1 MKKLSALLLIALLA
15 IGLVGCGSVKE
26 EGQEAAADTGKTRTI
41 DEIKKSGEITIGVFG
56 DKKPFGYVD
65 DKGEFQGYDIALGN
79 RIAKELGVK
88 VNYVPVEAASRVE
101 YLNANK
107 IDLLLAN
114 FTVTDERK
122 EQVDFALPYMK
133 VSLGIVSPKGNI
145 TDVAQLKDKTLI
157 VSKGTTADTYFTK
170 EHPEV
175 KLQKY
180 DQYAEAYSALLDGR
194 GDAMSTDNTEVLAWA
209 VENPGFDVGVQ
220 SLGDVD
226 YIAPAVKKGN
236 KEMLDFV
243 NGLIE
248 KLYGEGFFTKA
259 YDETLAPT
267 YGDAAKP
274 EDMVVE
280 EKPEGYLQ

>member
-1 MKKLSALLLIALLA
+1 MKKLLTVLMIATLAL
-15 IGLVGCGSVKE
+15 GLVACGGAEE
-26 EGQEAAADTGKTRTI
+26 EGAPATDKAGVRTI

-56 DKKPFGYVD
+56 DKKPFGYMD
-65 DKGEFQGYDIALGN
+65 EKGQFKGYDIALGD
-79 RIAKELGVK
+79 RIGEELGVK
-88 VNYVPVEAASRVE
+88 VKYVPVEAASRVE

-114 FTVTDERK
+114 FTITDERK

-133 VSLGIVSPKGNI
+133 VSLGVVSPKGAI
-145 TDVAQLKDKTLI
+145 TDVSQLKDKTLI
-157 VSKGTTADTYFTK
+157 ISKGTTADTYFTEK
-170 EHPEV
+170 HPEV

-209 VENPGFDVGVQ
+209 LENDGYDVGIKT
-220 SLGDVD
+220 LGDVD

-236 KEMLDFV
+236 KEMLDCI
-243 NGLIE
+243 NGIIE
-248 KLYGEGFFTKA
+248 KLYGEKFFTKA
-259 YDETLAPT
+259 FEETLAPT
-267 YGDAAKP
+267 YGDAAKA

-280 EKPEGYLQ
+280 EKPADF

>member
-1 MKKLSALLLIALLA
+1 MKKLLTVLMIATLAL
-15 IGLVGCGSVKE
+15 GLVACGGVEE
-26 EGQEAAADTGKTRTI
+26 EGAPAADKAGVRTI

-56 DKKPFGYVD
+56 DKKPFGYMD
-65 DKGEFQGYDIALGN
+65 EKGQFKGYDIALGD
-79 RIAKELGVK
+79 RIGEELGVK
-88 VNYVPVEAASRVE
+88 VKYIPVEAASRVE

-133 VSLGIVSPKGNI
+133 VSLGVVSPKGEI
-145 TDVAQLKDKTLI
+145 TDVSQLKDKTLI
-157 VSKGTTADTYFTK
+157 ISKGTTAETYFTEK
-170 EHPEV
+170 HPEIN
-175 KLQKY
+175 LQKY

-209 VENPGFDVGVQ
+209 LENDGYDVGIKT
-220 SLGDVD
+220 LGDVD

-236 KEMLDFV
+236 KEMLDCV
-243 NGLIE
+243 NGIIE
-248 KLYGEGFFTKA
+248 KLYGEKFFTKA
-259 YDETLAPT
+259 FEETLAPT
-267 YGDAAKP
+267 YGDAAKA

-280 EKPEGYLQ
+280 EKPTDF

>member
-26 EGQEAAADTGKTRTI
+26 EGQKAAADTGKTRTI

-122 EQVDFALPYMK
+122 EQVDFALPART
-133 VSLGIVSPKGNI
+133 VCSS
-145 TDVAQLKDKTLI
+145 
-157 VSKGTTADTYFTK
+157 TY
-170 EHPEV
+170 
-175 KLQKY
+175 
-180 DQYAEAYSALLDGR
+180 S
-194 GDAMSTDNTEVLAWA
+194 
-209 VENPGFDVGVQ
+209 
-220 SLGDVD
+220 
-226 YIAPAVKKGN
+226 
-236 KEMLDFV
+236 
-243 NGLIE
+243 
-248 KLYGEGFFTKA
+248 
-259 YDETLAPT
+259 
-267 YGDAAKP
+267 
-274 EDMVVE
+274 
-280 EKPEGYLQ
+280 

>member
-1 MKKLSALLLIALLA
+1 MKKLLTVLMIATLAL
-15 IGLVGCGSVKE
+15 GLVACGGAEE
-26 EGQEAAADTGKTRTI
+26 EGAPAGDKAGVRTV

-56 DKKPFGYVD
+56 DKKPFGYMD
-65 DKGEFQGYDIALGN
+65 EKGQFKGYDIALGD
-79 RIAKELGVK
+79 RIGEELGVK
-88 VNYVPVEAASRVE
+88 VKYIPVEAASRVE

-114 FTVTDERK
+114 FTITDERK

-133 VSLGIVSPKGNI
+133 VSLGVVSPKGEI
-145 TDVAQLKDKTLI
+145 TDVSQLKDKTLI
-157 VSKGTTADTYFTK
+157 ISKGTTAETYFTEK
-170 EHPEV
+170 HPEV

-209 VENPGFDVGVQ
+209 LENDGYEVGIKT
-220 SLGDVD
+220 LGDVD

-236 KEMLDFV
+236 KEMLDCV
-243 NGLIE
+243 NGIIE
-248 KLYGEGFFTKA
+248 KLYGEKFFTKA
-259 YDETLAPT
+259 FEETLAPT
-267 YGDAAKP
+267 YGDAAKA

-280 EKPEGYLQ
+280 EKPADF

>member
-1 MKKLSALLLIALLA
+1 MKKLFTVLMIATLAL
-15 IGLVGCGSVKE
+15 GLVACGGAEE
-26 EGQEAAADTGKTRTI
+26 EGAPATDKAGVRTV

-56 DKKPFGYVD
+56 DKKPFGYMD
-65 DKGEFQGYDIALGN
+65 EKGQFKGYDIALGD
-79 RIAKELGVK
+79 RIGEELGVK
-88 VNYVPVEAASRVE
+88 VKYIPVEAASRVE

-114 FTVTDERK
+114 FTITDERK

-133 VSLGIVSPKGNI
+133 VSLGVVSPKGAI
-145 TDVAQLKDKTLI
+145 TDVSQLKDKTLI
-157 VSKGTTADTYFTK
+157 ISKGTTADTYFTEK
-170 EHPEV
+170 HPEV

-209 VENPGFDVGVQ
+209 LENDGYDVGIKT
-220 SLGDVD
+220 LGDVD

-236 KEMLDFV
+236 KEMLDCI
-243 NGLIE
+243 NGIIE
-248 KLYGEGFFTKA
+248 KLYGEKFFTKA
-259 YDETLAPT
+259 FEETLAPT
-267 YGDAAKP
+267 YGDAAKA

-280 EKPEGYLQ
+280 EKPADF

>member
-1 MKKLSALLLIALLA
+1 MKKLLTALIVAVVA
-15 IGLVGCGSVKE
+15 MGLVACGGVEE
-26 EGQEAAADTGKTRTI
+26 EGAPETDKASVRTI

-56 DKKPFGYVD
+56 DKKPFGYMD
-65 DKGEFQGYDIALGN
+65 EKGEFKGYDIALGD

-88 VNYVPVEAASRVE
+88 VKYIPVEAASRVE

-133 VSLGIVSPKGNI
+133 VSLGVVSPKGEI

-157 VSKGTTADTYFTK
+157 ISKGTTAETYFT
-170 EHPEV
+170 EQQPEI

-209 VENPGFDVGVQ
+209 LENDGYDVGIKT
-220 SLGDVD
+220 LGDVD

-236 KEMLDFV
+236 KEMLDCV
-243 NGLIE
+243 NTIIE
-248 KLYGEGFFTKA
+248 KLYGEKFFTKA
-259 YDETLAPT
+259 FEDTLAPT

-280 EKPEGYLQ
+280 EKPADY

>member
-1 MKKLSALLLIALLA
+1 MKKLLTVLMIATLAL
-15 IGLVGCGSVKE
+15 GLVACGGVEE
-26 EGQEAAADTGKTRTI
+26 EGAPATDKAGVRTI

-56 DKKPFGYVD
+56 DKKPFGYMD
-65 DKGEFQGYDIALGN
+65 EKGQFKGYDIALGD

-88 VNYVPVEAASRVE
+88 VKYVSVEAASRVE

-114 FTVTDERK
+114 FTITDERK

-133 VSLGIVSPKGNI
+133 VSLGVVSPKGAI
-145 TDVAQLKDKTLI
+145 TDVSQLKDKTLI
-157 VSKGTTADTYFTK
+157 ISKGTTADTYFTEK
-170 EHPEV
+170 HPEV

-209 VENPGFDVGVQ
+209 LENDGYDVGIKT
-220 SLGDVD
+220 LGDVD

-236 KEMLDFV
+236 KEMLDCV
-243 NGLIE
+243 NGIIE
-248 KLYGEGFFTKA
+248 KLYGEKFFTKA
-259 YDETLAPT
+259 FEETLAPT
-267 YGDAAKP
+267 YGDAAKA

-280 EKPEGYLQ
+280 EKPADF